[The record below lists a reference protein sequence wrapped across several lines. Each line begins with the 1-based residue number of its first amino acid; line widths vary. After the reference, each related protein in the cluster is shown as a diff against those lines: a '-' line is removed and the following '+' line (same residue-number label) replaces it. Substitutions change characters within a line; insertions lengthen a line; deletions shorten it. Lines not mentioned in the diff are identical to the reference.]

1 MSAEACSWIS
11 DQTTELAKEFRATT
25 DFDRRAALLDAL
37 EEVVRLAVEQA

>member
-1 MSAEACSWIS
+1 MSVEACTWLA
-11 DQTTELAKEFRATT
+11 DETTELAREYRGTT

>member
-1 MSAEACSWIS
+1 MSIEACTWIS
-11 DQTTELAKEFRATT
+11 DQTTELAREFRGSK